1 LITGLIL
8 APVTDE
14 FTFKAP
20 FLSLAANAGL
30 LVGAVFWGF
39 GCDIWGRR
47 YEHDSFFHPLLLAE
61 KIFRTCLLDGV
72 STSLCYLLAF
82 LVLLLVVH
90 LILLRWRHSL
100 HWLAWALEVRLKCKI
115 VHLIIT
121 DERGQEIFR

>member
-20 FLSLAANAGL
+20 LLSLAANAGL

-47 YEHDSFFHPLLLAE
+47 YEDGCYPFLLAV
-61 KIFRTCLLDGV
+61 KNDFWTFLLDGV

-82 LVLLLVVH
+82 LVLLLVVR
-90 LILLRWRHSL
+90 LILLCWHRSS
-100 HWLAWALEVRLKCKI
+100 HWLA
-115 VHLIIT
+115 
-121 DERGQEIFR
+121 